1 MIQIYNGTLTSKE
14 RVLRTFNH
22 EKADRV
28 PIGYFANPGIQKR
41 VAAALG
47 VPADKDSVN
56 DALGV
61 DFKGLMPAYTGK
73 PLFTV
78 PGPERHVHPL
88 TGAVTRWVANEDG
101 GYWRD
106 VFGAP
111 DQVRGSDND
120 LLAVAER
127 LAQSGGPKPKVYI
140 WCGTEDFLYPH
151 NTSMRDQLNR
161 LGYDLTYEESP
172 GDHQWKYWDEK
183 IQTVLKWLPLKG

>member
-73 PLFTV
+73 PA
-78 PGPERHVHPL
+78 VH
-88 TGAVTRWVANEDG
+88 GAGA
-101 GYWRD
+101 
-106 VFGAP
+106 GAP
-111 DQVRGSDND
+111 CPPAHRSRHALGGERGRR
-120 LLAVAER
+120 LLG
-127 LAQSGGPKPKVYI
+127 L
-140 WCGTEDFLYPH
+140 L
-151 NTSMRDQLNR
+151 
-161 LGYDLTYEESP
+161 
-172 GDHQWKYWDEK
+172 
-183 IQTVLKWLPLKG
+183 

>member
-73 PLFTV
+73 PLFTRRGRSAMSTRSPEPSRAGWRTRTAATGTTV
-78 PGPERHVHPL
+78 ISAGGSRRRDHRKLARAGPGR
-88 TGAVTRWVANEDG
+88 
-101 GYWRD
+101 
-106 VFGAP
+106 F
-111 DQVRGSDND
+111 
-120 LLAVAER
+120 R
-127 LAQSGGPKPKVYI
+127 L
-140 WCGTEDFLYPH
+140 
-151 NTSMRDQLNR
+151 
-161 LGYDLTYEESP
+161 
-172 GDHQWKYWDEK
+172 
-183 IQTVLKWLPLKG
+183 

>member
-73 PLFTV
+73 PLFTA
-78 PGPERHVHPL
+78 PGPERHCLLYTSPSP
-88 TGAVTRWVANEDG
+88 
-101 GYWRD
+101 RD
-106 VFGAP
+106 RSVSRMPSSA
-111 DQVRGSDND
+111 
-120 LLAVAER
+120 
-127 LAQSGGPKPKVYI
+127 
-140 WCGTEDFLYPH
+140 
-151 NTSMRDQLNR
+151 
-161 LGYDLTYEESP
+161 
-172 GDHQWKYWDEK
+172 
-183 IQTVLKWLPLKG
+183 

>member
-73 PLFTV
+73 PLFTA

-88 TGAVTRWVANEDG
+88 TGAVTRWVANEE
-101 GYWRD
+101 
-106 VFGAP
+106 
-111 DQVRGSDND
+111 D
-120 LLAVAER
+120 LMSV
-127 LAQSGGPKPKVYI
+127 V
-140 WCGTEDFLYPH
+140 
-151 NTSMRDQLNR
+151 
-161 LGYDLTYEESP
+161 
-172 GDHQWKYWDEK
+172 
-183 IQTVLKWLPLKG
+183 

>member
-73 PLFTV
+73 PCPPAHRSRHAL
-78 PGPERHVHPL
+78 GGER
-88 TGAVTRWVANEDG
+88 GR
-101 GYWRD
+101 R
-106 VFGAP
+106 
-111 DQVRGSDND
+111 
-120 LLAVAER
+120 LLG
-127 LAQSGGPKPKVYI
+127 L
-140 WCGTEDFLYPH
+140 L
-151 NTSMRDQLNR
+151 
-161 LGYDLTYEESP
+161 
-172 GDHQWKYWDEK
+172 
-183 IQTVLKWLPLKG
+183 

>member
-61 DFKGLMPAYTGK
+61 DFKGLMPAWI
-73 PLFTV
+73 
-78 PGPERHVHPL
+78 
-88 TGAVTRWVANEDG
+88 A
-101 GYWRD
+101 
-106 VFGAP
+106 
-111 DQVRGSDND
+111 
-120 LLAVAER
+120 
-127 LAQSGGPKPKVYI
+127 
-140 WCGTEDFLYPH
+140 
-151 NTSMRDQLNR
+151 
-161 LGYDLTYEESP
+161 
-172 GDHQWKYWDEK
+172 DEK
-183 IQTVLKWLPLKG
+183 SPARISHRSFATKSLRNGGKCENP

>member
-73 PLFTV
+73 PLFTA
-78 PGPERHVHPL
+78 PGPERHVPVSYTHL
-88 TGAVTRWVANEDG
+88 T
-101 GYWRD
+101 
-106 VFGAP
+106 
-111 DQVRGSDND
+111 
-120 LLAVAER
+120 
-127 LAQSGGPKPKVYI
+127 
-140 WCGTEDFLYPH
+140 
-151 NTSMRDQLNR
+151 
-161 LGYDLTYEESP
+161 
-172 GDHQWKYWDEK
+172 
-183 IQTVLKWLPLKG
+183 LPTIA

>member
-41 VAAALG
+41 VAAALR
-47 VPADKDSVN
+47 VPAAQDSVN
-56 DALGV
+56 YALGV

-101 GYWRD
+101 GYWDYCDFPLAEADDEIIANWPVPDPDDFDYDGLLEKCKAYGHKAVYFGHPGISD
-106 VFGAP
+106 VMNNTGMI
-111 DQVRGSDND
+111 RG
-120 LLAVAER
+120 
-127 LAQSGGPKPKVYI
+127 
-140 WCGTEDFLYPH
+140 
-151 NTSMRDQLNR
+151 M
-161 LGYDLTYEESP
+161 
-172 GDHQWKYWDEK
+172 
-183 IQTVLKWLPLKG
+183 